1 MERKIHNVSNSIAL
15 IAMIM
20 DNQKLM
26 SYILESDYRSVKQLL
41 DEVDRIS
48 GIEAVI

>member
-1 MERKIHNVSNSIAL
+1 MERNVHNVNNPIAL

-26 SYILESDYRSVKQLL
+26 SYILESDYRSVRQLL

-48 GIEAVI
+48 GIEAVV